1 MDTKFVHVAIAV
13 IIALVLFIVC
23 SFMVLIIYST
33 SVASS
38 ELQTTSQS
46 QKDVYTRLML
56 QNCLQQQKGVM
67 SK

>member
-1 MDTKFVHVAIAV
+1 MDTRLLHIAV
-13 IIALVLFIVC
+13 ATVIAIVLFAAC
-23 SFMVLIIYST
+23 AFMVLVIYST
-33 SVASS
+33 SVAAS

-56 QNCLQQQKGVM
+56 QNCLRERG